1 MTPLTAARSQMAVS
15 LAFHIIFAA
24 LGVGLPLLMFIAE
37 GLGMRRR
44 DTTWYSLAKRW
55 SKAFGILYAIGAV
68 SGTILSFELG
78 LLWPRFMRF
87 AGPVFGLAFYLEAV
101 AFFIEGVFLGVYLY
115 SWDKLSPFWHWLCCL
130 PLVIGGIASSLFVTT
145 ANAWMNTPAGFN
157 NDNGVPVNIHPVAA
171 LLNPSAPWE
180 AIHMTVAA
188 LEATAFGVAGVY
200 AFAMLRGRRGDYERK
215 GMVLGMAVGSILAP
229 IQIWVGDQTARMV
242 AHTQPAKL
250 AAMEGLFQTTRY
262 APLTLFGWPDPASRQ
277 TYFGIQIQDLLS
289 FLSFEDTSAPVR
301 GLDSFPPGSQPDAR
315 LLHIPYDT
323 MAGIGFALTALMLW
337 FWYVYFRRREV
348 VRRNAW
354 GKWLL
359 RAVYLSGPASFL
371 AIELGWMV
379 TELGRQPYII
389 YNIMYVANGVTT
401 ARGLLVTF
409 PTFVVLYMTLGIATT
424 YFLLR
429 LGREHKDKPIP
440 IEEIMNRGR
449 RSEALPESEGEL
461 NEQSA
466 GRDAGRSAGPDGAH
480 ALALTQSTA
489 VTYHETPTN
498 HRAESSVHST
508 PSVRSMALSVALL
521 TAFSAVAFFIGR
533 SHERQEAVEQL
544 RRLRRRGPGQGL
556 TPGVT

>member
-1 MTPLTAARSQMAVS
+1 MMPMTPLLAARSQMAVS
-15 LAFHIIFAA
+15 LAFHIVFAA

-68 SGTILSFELG
+68 SGTVLSFELG

-87 AGPVFGLAFYLEAV
+87 AGPVFGLAFYLEAI
-101 AFFIEGVFLGVYLY
+101 AFFIEGIFLGVYLY
-115 SWDKLSPFWHWLCCL
+115 SWDKLSPLWHWLCCL
-130 PLVIGGIASSLFVTT
+130 PLVVGGIASSLFVTT

-157 NDNGVPVNIHPVAA
+157 NDNGVPVNIHPIAA

-188 LEATAFGVAGVY
+188 IEATAFGAAGVY

-215 GMVLGMAVGSILAP
+215 GMVLSMAIGSILAP
-229 IQIWVGDQTARMV
+229 IQIWVGDQTSRMV

-250 AAMEGLFQTTRY
+250 AALEGLFQTTRY
-262 APLTLFGWPDPASRQ
+262 APLTFFGWPDPASQQ

-289 FLSFEDTSAPVR
+289 FLSFEDTSAQVQ
-301 GLDSFPPGSQPDAR
+301 GLDAFPPGSQPDAR

-323 MAGIGFALTALMLW
+323 MAGIGFGLTALMLW
-337 FWYVYFRRREV
+337 FWYVYFRRRRAVEQG
-348 VRRNAW
+348 NW

-359 RAVYLSGPASFL
+359 RAVFLSGPASFL

-389 YNIMYVANGVTT
+389 YHIMYVAQGVTT
-401 ARGLLVTF
+401 ASGLLISF
-409 PTFVVLYMTLGIATT
+409 PIFLALYILLGIATT

-429 LGREHKDKPIP
+429 LGRERKEKPIP
-440 IEEIMNRGR
+440 IEEILRSGR
-449 RSEALPESEGEL
+449 RGEPPPDLADEAEERAQAGSADERGGREAVPAYALAT
-461 NEQSA
+461 SA
-466 GRDAGRSAGPDGAH
+466 GSARHEMAANYLATAPTPGKPSARSIVVSF
-480 ALALTQSTA
+480 ALM
-489 VTYHETPTN
+489 V
-498 HRAESSVHST
+498 
-508 PSVRSMALSVALL
+508 
-521 TAFSAVAFFIGR
+521 AFSAAAFFLGGR
-533 SHERQEAVEQL
+533 HL
-544 RRLRRRGPGQGL
+544 RDDAGATRDRHVGRPR
-556 TPGVT
+556 